1 MYVFRFV
8 VDVILWEV
16 FWLFS
21 KSSMGVDVSWISIIF
36 RENMGT
42 DKLVS
47 SEIQNSTHTWILGT
61 PDFLMATQ
69 AYICKTYLYTQAS
82 STSSE
87 FSSSNL
93 LIVSSITKYHGQ
105 AKKEFREE
113 LELFLIGSKQF
124 DACHA
129 RRMRQEGWPITNGSN
144 WTSSSWPA
152 TYLPCLSVCSYIWI
166 QNIWWPTDFAIPERS
181 ILTPV
186 SEECCCL
193 R

>member
-1 MYVFRFV
+1 MSFG
-8 VDVILWEV
+8 LLLM
-16 FWLFS
+16 LFYERS
-21 KSSMGVDVSWISIIF
+21 FDFFQIVRWGL
-36 RENMGT
+36 T
-42 DKLVS
+42 LVGFPLS
-47 SEIQNSTHTWILGT
+47 SERTWAQTGWYLQIQNSTHTWILGT

-129 RRMRQEGWPITNGSN
+129 RRMRQEG
-144 WTSSSWPA
+144 
-152 TYLPCLSVCSYIWI
+152 
-166 QNIWWPTDFAIPERS
+166 
-181 ILTPV
+181 
-186 SEECCCL
+186 
-193 R
+193 